1 MADLKKENKV
11 LKKENKVLTKA
22 LKGLTTAYVKVI
34 DLFIEV
40 SMENVGLKPKG
51 AKHGDTSHRRRI

>member
-11 LKKENKVLTKA
+11 LKKA
-22 LKGLTTAYVKVI
+22 LKDLTTAYVKVI
-34 DLFIEV
+34 DLFLEV

-51 AKHGDTSHRRRI
+51 DKHGDTSHRRRI

>member
-11 LKKENKVLTKA
+11 LKKA
-22 LKGLTTAYVKVI
+22 LKDLTTSYVKVI

-40 SMENVGLKPKG
+40 SWKTW
-51 AKHGDTSHRRRI
+51 D